1 MIVLASEQAIRAFV
15 GQCARS
21 LPLTIDQ
28 PMIDG
33 FAELTGDRQ
42 WIHVDTARS
51 AAESPFGVTI
61 AHGLLTLALLP
72 AWYDQAVSFPN
83 QKIGVNYGFD
93 RVRFVRPV
101 PSNASLFGRF
111 TLARIEEAK
120 LGQIRMTWDT
130 EIVEAS
136 ALEQPVLV
144 ARWLTQAGH

>member
-1 MIVLASEQAIRAFV
+1 
-15 GQCARS
+15 
-21 LPLTIDQ
+21 
-28 PMIDG
+28 MIDG
-33 FAELTGDRQ
+33 FGGLTGDRQ
-42 WIHVDTARS
+42 WIHVDTTR
-51 AAESPFGVTI
+51 AAADSPFGGTI

-72 AWYDQAVSFPN
+72 AWYEKAVSIPN

-101 PSNASLFGRF
+101 PSDASLAGRF
-111 TLARIEEAK
+111 TPARVEEAK

-136 ALEQPVLV
+136 ASGQTVVV

>member
-1 MIVLASEQAIRAFV
+1 MIVLESEQAIRAFV

-21 LPLTIDQ
+21 Q
-28 PMIDG
+28 PITMGQAMIDE

-42 WIHVDTARS
+42 WIHVDTAR
-51 AAESPFGVTI
+51 AAVDSPFGGTI

-72 AWYDQAVSFPN
+72 AWYEKAVSIPN

-101 PSNASLFGRF
+101 RNDASLVGRF
-111 TLARIEEAK
+111 TLARVEEAK
-120 LGQIRMTWDT
+120 LGQIRMTWDA

-136 ALEQPVLV
+136 APGQPVLV
-144 ARWLTQAGH
+144 ARWLTQSGH